1 MQPSDDRR
9 PDLLAGLRSQ
19 ISSAKADPPPPL
31 ELLSRL
37 RADIV
42 STREEEPPPEPA
54 EEFYVEDG
62 FEPERGSFEVD
73 DRCTEFDPALGPKM
87 RRRAWEEYARDVAG
101 GGADHRPRKK
111 VRLGRAGVR
120 AWVELTLVLGLMI
133 GLNAGFFPND
143 PGFRRLEFNPF
154 LVPVVLLALRFGTL
168 IGGAAGL
175 ASALWMIVA
184 SRHASLEDGS
194 AVLPGLL
201 VIAGALTG
209 VLAQHQGERLEHV
222 RGYARRLESRL
233 GRARRLLGVR
243 HSVIG
248 ELQSRI
254 EEQAVSVESMYRMS
268 RRMSSTE
275 PTDMF
280 QAVLQIL
287 HADLRVARAA
297 VYRCI
302 DNSFYLAASL
312 DRRLAPAP
320 FPEYLDA
327 ERGIPGLARNLGR
340 RVSLSTPRPRRF
352 PRRSGRRCSSPV
364 PIREGDQLHAL
375 LVIEDLPLLEFTPS
389 ALARVDALL
398 GWASEVRTR
407 LARLSEQSD
416 GDYFDRGVGAYR
428 FPYLAETLRRELQ
441 RARRHGLPLRV
452 MRIRILAFADL
463 SPTSVAAAREC
474 VSRAL
479 FAYLREGDTIGADRH
494 PESFLAILPMC
505 EAATATAIGF
515 RMQRAL
521 EGISGLLPLRLA
533 FEFVDP
539 ESATASP
546 DAAPPTP
553 LEAVA

>member
-1 MQPSDDRR
+1 MQSSDDRR
-9 PDLLAGLRSQ
+9 PDLLAGLRSN
-19 ISSAKADPPPPL
+19 IARTKEEPPPPF
-31 ELLSRL
+31 ELLQQL

-42 STREEEPPPEPA
+42 STRVTATPAEPA

-62 FEPERGSFEVD
+62 WEPEREPFDVD

-101 GGADHRPRKK
+101 AGAGRRPRKK
-111 VRLGRAGVR
+111 IRPGRPGAR
-120 AWVELTLVLGLMI
+120 AWLELALVLGGMI
-133 GLNAGFFPND
+133 GANALLFPQD

-154 LVPVVLLALRFGTL
+154 LIPVVLLALRFGTL

-175 ASALWMIVA
+175 LSGAWLILGA
-184 SRHASLEDGS
+184 RHASLEDGS
-194 AVLPGLL
+194 VVLPGLL
-201 VIAGALTG
+201 VIVG
-209 VLAQHQGERLEHV
+209 VLAGVLSQHQGDRLEHV
-222 RGYARRLESRL
+222 RDYARRLEHRL
-233 GRARRLLGVR
+233 DRARRLLSVR
-243 HSVIG
+243 QSVIG

-254 EEQAVSVESMYRMS
+254 EEQAISVESMYRMS

-280 QAVLQIL
+280 QALLEIL

-297 VYRCI
+297 VYRSI
-302 DNSFYLAASL
+302 DGSFYLAASL

-327 ERGIPGLARNLGR
+327 GRGIPGLARTLQKR
-340 RVSLSTPRPRRF
+340 ISVFDPEAEALPAAE
-352 PRRSGRRCSSPV
+352 RSSVLVCGPV
-364 PIREGDQLHAL
+364 REGTQLHAL
-375 LVIEDLPLLEFTPS
+375 LVIEDLPLMEFTPS

-407 LARLSEQSD
+407 LARLREQSD

-452 MRIRILAFADL
+452 MRVRILSFAEIP
-463 SPTSVAAAREC
+463 STSVPAVREC

-479 FAYLREGDTIGADRH
+479 FAYLREGDTIGADRQ
-494 PESFLAILPMC
+494 PEAFLAILPMC

-515 RMQRAL
+515 RMLRAL
-521 EGISGLLPLRLA
+521 EGISGLLPIRLS

-539 ESATASP
+539 ESAGALP
-546 DAAPPTP
+546 GAAPA

>member
-9 PDLLAGLRSQ
+9 PDLLAGLRSK
-19 ISSAKADPPPPL
+19 IASTKDEPPPPL

-42 STREEEPPPEPA
+42 STRVKEPPAAPP

-62 FEPERGSFEVD
+62 WEPEHGAFEID
-73 DRCTEFDPALGPKM
+73 DRCTELDPALGPKM

-101 GGADHRPRKK
+101 GGADRRPRKK

-120 AWVELTLVLGLMI
+120 AWTELTLVLGLMI
-133 GLNAGFFPND
+133 GANAFLFPGD

-154 LVPVVLLALRFGTL
+154 LIPVVLLALRFGTL

-175 ASALWMIVA
+175 MSGLWLLLA
-184 SRHASLEDGS
+184 ARHANLEDGS
-194 AVLPGLL
+194 AVLPGMM
-201 VIAGALTG
+201 VIVGALTG
-209 VLAQHQGERLEHV
+209 VLAQHQGERLDHV
-222 RGYARRLESRL
+222 RGYARRLEERL
-233 GRARRLLGVR
+233 ARARRLLGVR
-243 HSVIG
+243 QSVIG

-275 PTDMF
+275 PSDMF
-280 QAVLQIL
+280 QAILQIL

-302 DNSFYLAASL
+302 DGSFYLAASL

-327 ERGIPGLARNLGR
+327 DRGVPGLARKLNR
-340 RVSLSTPRPRRF
+340 RISIFDPEAEALPPSER
-352 PRRSGRRCSSPV
+352 SPV
-364 PIREGDQLHAL
+364 LACGPIREGETLHAL
-375 LVIEDLPLLEFTPS
+375 LVVEDLPLLEFTPS
-389 ALARVDALL
+389 ALARIDALL

-407 LARLSEQSD
+407 LARLSESE

-452 MRIRILAFADL
+452 MRARILSFAEL
-463 SPTSVAAAREC
+463 PTSSVAAAREC

-479 FAYLREGDTIGADRH
+479 FAYLREGDTIGADQS
-494 PESFLAILPMC
+494 PDSFLAILPMC

-515 RMQRAL
+515 RMLRAL
-521 EGISGLLPLRLA
+521 EGISGLLPVRLS

-539 ESATASP
+539 ETAAGAP
-546 DAAPPTP
+546 GAAPP

>member
-9 PDLLAGLRSQ
+9 PDILAGLRSK
-19 ISSAKADPPPPL
+19 IASTKDDAPPPL
-31 ELLSRL
+31 ELLARL
-37 RADIV
+37 RGDIV
-42 STREEEPPPEPA
+42 STRVEPPPAEPP

-62 FEPERGSFEVD
+62 FEPEREPFEID
-73 DRCTEFDPALGPKM
+73 DRSTELDPALGPKM

-101 GGADHRPRKK
+101 GGADRRPRKK
-111 VRLGRAGVR
+111 IRLGRAGVR
-120 AWVELTLVLGLMI
+120 GWLELTLLLGLMI
-133 GLNAGFFPND
+133 GLNAFVFPND

-154 LVPVVLLALRFGTL
+154 LLPVVLLALRFGTL

-175 ASALWMIVA
+175 VSALWLLVA
-184 SRHASLEDGS
+184 SRHVNLEDGS

-201 VIAGALTG
+201 VILGVLTG

-222 RGYARRLESRL
+222 RDYAGRLEERL
-233 GRARRLLGVR
+233 ARARRLLGIR
-243 HSVIG
+243 QSVIG

-280 QAVLQIL
+280 QAILQIL

-297 VYRCI
+297 IYRSI
-302 DNSFYLAASL
+302 DGSFYLAASL

-327 ERGIPGLARNLGR
+327 DRGLPGLARRLNR
-340 RVSLSTPRPRRF
+340 RISIFDSDAETLPPSER
-352 PRRSGRRCSSPV
+352 SPV
-364 PIREGDQLHAL
+364 LACGPIREGEHLHAL
-375 LVIEDLPLLEFTPS
+375 LVVEDLPLLEFTPS
-389 ALARVDALL
+389 ALARLDALL

-407 LARLSEQSD
+407 LARLSEQTE

-428 FPYLAETLRRELQ
+428 FPYLAETLRREFQ

-452 MRIRILAFADL
+452 MRVRIQSFSELPE
-463 SPTSVAAAREC
+463 SSVAAAREC

-479 FAYLREGDTIGADRH
+479 FAYLREGDTIGADRR
-494 PESFLAILPMC
+494 PDSFLAVLPMC
-505 EAATATAIGF
+505 EAATATALGF
-515 RMQRAL
+515 RMLRAL
-521 EGISGLLPLRLA
+521 EKISGLLPIRLS

-539 ESATASP
+539 EAAAASSDAT
-546 DAAPPTP
+546 PPP